1 MKFQAHML
9 SANLIGFINKIL
21 RRSACRLAETRME
34 IAYFKRDIGVQD
46 EGMDEPAHMGQL
58 WRRAVQF
65 KHLRRVL

>member
-1 MKFQAHML
+1 M
-9 SANLIGFINKIL
+9 
-21 RRSACRLAETRME
+21 AETRME